1 MKNIYVILADKPSRI
16 GRFVD
21 TQEFILRSEND
32 IPRGE
37 NVNIYITSDEEIK
50 EGNWVFDS
58 TNYGLIHKVWEVT
71 EKHFSFK
78 DSLHARGLKST
89 NRNLKCHFKKII
101 LTTDPDLIAD
111 GVQAIDDEFLEWF
124 AKNPNCERVDFFKL
138 EYSEYSNSK
147 CLKCGFIENHDK
159 VDTEDCPKCSNTT
172 YEHFYNQYKLIIPK
186 EETIEEAAERITY
199 HEELSWENTLSKRC
213 FIDGAKW
220 QAEQDKN
227 KYSEEEVIELTNWYL
242 ESFLDDSIGL
252 NGKEA
257 EKRVNHLRGKGLTKE
272 VIDYWFEQFKKK

>member
-1 MKNIYVILADKPSRI
+1 MKNIFLFPTNSKP
-16 GRFVD
+16 
-21 TQEFILRSEND
+21 QH
-32 IPRGE
+32 
-37 NVNIYITSDEEIK
+37 IYITSDEEIK

-111 GVQAIDDEFLEWF
+111 GVQAIDYEFLQWF
-124 AKNPNCERVDFFKL
+124 VNNPNCERVDFFKL

-186 EETIEEAAERITY
+186 EKTIEEAAERMLPDFKLTQDVFDFVFKINTPTSEPKQETL
-199 HEELSWENTLSKRC
+199 EEAAERLTEGVYQNDTWEEGRLKRQGYYQGI
-213 FIDGAKW
+213 IDGAKW
-220 QAEQDKN
+220 QAERM
-227 KYSEEEVIELTNWYL
+227 YSEEEVLNIIK
-242 ESFLDDSIGL
+242 ESRYSEFAIDDLGL
-252 NGKEA
+252 
-257 EKRVNHLRGKGLTKE
+257 
-272 VIDYWFEQFKKK
+272 WFEQFKKK